1 MAASSTP
8 PPISSSR
15 AGWVTSSCS
24 KLMTLMP
31 RPISPHRRSG
41 CSLCGN
47 RSKST
52 DPSLPFQH
60 HEADKHVSQ
69 QRRITM
75 HERVISLSQQG
86 YNQGEIATELG
97 MSRKKVRQL
106 LQGPPHPPVYKSRP
120 TKLMPYMSYL
130 KHRFTEEACDNSL
143 QLYREIR
150 TLGSDG
156 CRSVVTNYVT
166 QLRKPSRGES
176 DDRKKAKQA
185 TQTAQGHHSC
195 TWPTA
200 VVLPSPC
207 RAPQEETASTTRPA
221 LSERNKLCRPPSPC
235 SGFRSLA

>member
-1 MAASSTP
+1 MDNAT
-8 PPISSSR
+8 
-15 AGWVTSSCS
+15 TSQ
-24 KLMTLMP
+24 
-31 RPISPHRRSG
+31 R
-41 CSLCGN
+41 
-47 RSKST
+47 
-52 DPSLPFQH
+52 

-69 QRRITM
+69 QRRMTV

-120 TKLMPYMSYL
+120 TKLTPYTSYL

-150 TLGSDG
+150 TLGYEG

-176 DDRKKAKQA
+176 DDRKKAKQT
-185 TQTAQGHHSC
+185 TQTAYGQHSC
-195 TWPTA
+195 PWPTA
-200 VVLPSPC
+200 VVLPS
-207 RAPQEETASTTRPA
+207 RLSSASRRNSKHNSTGSVRMTQD
-221 LSERNKLCRPPSPC
+221 LSSSITLLRLSFTCFMSR
-235 SGFRSLA
+235 LIQD